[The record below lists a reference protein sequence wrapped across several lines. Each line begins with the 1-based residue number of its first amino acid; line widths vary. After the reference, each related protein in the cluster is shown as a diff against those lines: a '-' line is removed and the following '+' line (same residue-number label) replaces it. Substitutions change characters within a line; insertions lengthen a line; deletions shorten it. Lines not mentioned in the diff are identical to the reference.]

1 MTAASPTILV
11 VDDQQALR
19 EELCFSLGYHGFATA
34 EAKDGVAG
42 LQAALQP
49 EVAAVLLDIKMPGM
63 DGLEVLARIKE
74 QRPELPVVMISGHG
88 DVETAV
94 LAVKKGAYDFLQK
107 PFGSDRVLVSV
118 KNALKSADLQREN
131 AALRAE
137 RDDSSQLLGRSDAM
151 AAVRTLI
158 DKAAPTDVQVLIT
171 GENGTGKE
179 LIARRVHL
187 QSRRARGPF
196 VAVNCA
202 AIPAELVESEL
213 FGHEKGAFTGAD
225 KARQGCFEQA
235 SGGTLF
241 LDEIGDMPLAMQA
254 KLLRALQERVITR
267 VGGKGE
273 IQVDARVV
281 AATNQDLA
289 AMVQDKTFREDLY
302 YRLHVVR
309 IHAPPL
315 RDRLEDLEDLCPQ
328 FLAAAATR
336 NGLPR
341 RRLSKGAFDW
351 LRTQRWPGNVRQ
363 LRNVL
368 EGATVLADAKE
379 LAVADLERSSPQAPG
394 PVPGGGAD
402 WFAFAT
408 LEEFREATE
417 REFLRRKLIE
427 NGGNIKRTAER
438 IHLQRSNLYVKLDKY
453 GLK

>member
-158 DKAAPTDVQVLIT
+158 DKAAPTDV
-171 GENGTGKE
+171 
-179 LIARRVHL
+179 
-187 QSRRARGPF
+187 
-196 VAVNCA
+196 
-202 AIPAELVESEL
+202 
-213 FGHEKGAFTGAD
+213 
-225 KARQGCFEQA
+225 
-235 SGGTLF
+235 
-241 LDEIGDMPLAMQA
+241 
-254 KLLRALQERVITR
+254 
-267 VGGKGE
+267 
-273 IQVDARVV
+273 
-281 AATNQDLA
+281 
-289 AMVQDKTFREDLY
+289 
-302 YRLHVVR
+302 
-309 IHAPPL
+309 
-315 RDRLEDLEDLCPQ
+315 
-328 FLAAAATR
+328 
-336 NGLPR
+336 
-341 RRLSKGAFDW
+341 
-351 LRTQRWPGNVRQ
+351 
-363 LRNVL
+363 
-368 EGATVLADAKE
+368 
-379 LAVADLERSSPQAPG
+379 
-394 PVPGGGAD
+394 
-402 WFAFAT
+402 
-408 LEEFREATE
+408 
-417 REFLRRKLIE
+417 
-427 NGGNIKRTAER
+427 
-438 IHLQRSNLYVKLDKY
+438 
-453 GLK
+453 